1 MAMNEYI
8 RKMRE
13 MKNISQEN
21 AAKELGYTRQT
32 YIQIENG
39 SRDITLSELKKLSTV
54 FDIPFNKFVTE
65 TEPDTFN
72 IDFEEKEAE
81 IEPKEIRIS
90 VPQNRV
96 GKFKEVLLYILSKA
110 GAKPNI
116 GETAIYKLLYFIDF
130 DYYEKY
136 EEQLIGA
143 NYIKN
148 HYGPTPVIFKKLTE
162 EMIADN
168 ELEVIEKTYYE
179 FNQRKYLPRR
189 CADLSK
195 ISAREIKHIDE
206 ELDRLSNKNAGEL
219 SELSHKDV
227 PWITAKEGETIE
239 YEGVFYRTRETSVRY
254 YDKFKKN
261 MMMAAEALYND
272 YCSDKELTAFTD
284 LDMEEFYEAR

>member
-1 MAMNEYI
+1 MMAMNEYI

-13 MKNISQEN
+13 MKNISQEI

-32 YIQIENG
+32 YIQIESG
-39 SRDITLSELKKLSTV
+39 SRDITLSELKKLSAM

-72 IDFEEKEAE
+72 IDFEEKEAD
-81 IEPKEIRIS
+81 IESKEIRIS

-179 FNQRKYLPRR
+179 FNQKKYLPRR

-206 ELDRLSNKNAGEL
+206 ELERLSDKNAAEL

-239 YEGVFYRTRETSVRY
+239 YEGVFYRTGDTSVRY
-254 YDKFKKN
+254 KKLKDR
-261 MMMAAEALYND
+261 MSMAAEALYND

-284 LDMEEFYEAR
+284 LI